1 MSSHYFVFFQFAD
14 QGDGDRSS
22 PAGEK
27 LDLHE
32 EREERL
38 KTAEE
43 PPAVI
48 CGVNQRWF
56 ILVQLESEGL
66 PGQISNRT
74 DSAGPGRKQMFPRSD

>member
-14 QGDGDRSS
+14 QSDGDRSS

-38 KTAEE
+38 NTTEE
-43 PPAVI
+43 QLAVI
-48 CGVNQRWF
+48 CGAVSIRDDL
-56 ILVQLESEGL
+56 LVHLES
-66 PGQISNRT
+66 
-74 DSAGPGRKQMFPRSD
+74 